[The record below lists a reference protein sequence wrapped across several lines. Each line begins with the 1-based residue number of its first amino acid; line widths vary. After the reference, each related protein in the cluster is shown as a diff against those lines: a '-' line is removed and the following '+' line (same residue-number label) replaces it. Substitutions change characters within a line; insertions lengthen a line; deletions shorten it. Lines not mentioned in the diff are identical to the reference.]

1 MTQMS
6 EKYVEQIL
14 NIYNHVDTVILTD
27 AKGYIT
33 YFVTYRP
40 NVNPHRPKNM
50 VGKHMLEAFPMLTE
64 ESSTVM
70 RVIRSGEP
78 LLNELQ
84 EFPYE
89 NYSYTVRSIN
99 STIPIKENGRF
110 VGVANMIRYL
120 DGPFKRNE
128 IVIELKEKKDFG
140 TRYTIDDIEGCSE
153 SVLALKQKIR
163 MVAETDSAVL
173 IYGETGTGKELAAQ
187 SLHSLSSRRDN
198 RFVSQNCAAI
208 PESLLESILF
218 GTVKGAYTGA
228 ENTAGLFEIAKGGTL
243 FLDEINSMDV
253 SLQAKLLRV
262 IEDNEVTR
270 IGSSEPI
277 KTDVRIIS
285 ALNENPIDCI
295 KNGKLRR
302 DLFYRLS
309 TVEIDIEPL
318 RKRKEDISYMTDYY
332 INYFNKRMNRAIT
345 GIDEE
350 VRRIF
355 AMYDWPGNVR
365 ELRNVLEGAFN
376 VATSRTIKK
385 KYLPNYLLQELNL
398 AGIDP
403 QEEHIIR
410 WSNGDDFNI
419 DEAVKEYEKSII
431 LSALQ
436 NSRNLSEAAKK
447 LGISR
452 QNLNYKLNKH
462 SLLETNT
469 FSKYN
474 IKE

>member
-1 MTQMS
+1 MS
-6 EKYVEQIL
+6 EKYIEQIL
-14 NIYNHVDTVILTD
+14 SIYNHVDTIILTD

-33 YFVTYRP
+33 YFITYRP
-40 NVNPHRPKNM
+40 DVNPNRPKNM
-50 VGKHMLEAFPMLTE
+50 VGKHMLEVFKTLTE
-64 ESSTVM
+64 ETSSVM
-70 RVIRSGEP
+70 RVIKTGEP
-78 LLNELQ
+78 ILNEVQ
-84 EFPYE
+84 EFPYD
-89 NYSYTVRSIN
+89 SYVVRSIN
-99 STIPIKENGRF
+99 TTMPIKENGKL

-128 IVIELKEKKDFG
+128 IVIDLKEKKDFG
-140 TRYTIDDIEGCSE
+140 IRYHIDDIEGCSE
-153 SVLALKQKIR
+153 SISYLKQKIR
-163 MVAETDSAVL
+163 MVSETDSAVL
-173 IYGETGTGKELAAQ
+173 IYGETGVGKELVAQ
-187 SLHSLSSRRDN
+187 SIHGLSSRRNN

-208 PESLLESILF
+208 PENLLESIIF

-228 ENTAGLFEIAKGGTL
+228 ENRPGLFEISKGGTL
-243 FLDEINSMDV
+243 FLDEINSMEIT
-253 SLQAKLLRV
+253 LQAKILRA

-270 IGSSEPI
+270 IGSNTPI

-285 ALNENPIDCI
+285 ALNENPMDCI
-295 KNGKLRR
+295 KNKKLRR

-332 INYFNKRMNRAIT
+332 INYFNKKMNRAII
-345 GIDEE
+345 GIDDD
-350 VRRIF
+350 VQKIF
-355 AMYDWPGNVR
+355 SRYEWPGNVR

-376 VATSRTIKK
+376 IATSRKIKK
-385 KYLPNYLLQELNL
+385 KYLPNYLLQEFDVE
-398 AGIDP
+398 GIEMAD
-403 QEEHIIR
+403 EHIIR
-410 WSNGDDFNI
+410 WSNGEDFNL
-419 DEAVKEYEKSII
+419 DEAIKEYERNII
-431 LSALQ
+431 ISALH

-462 SLLETNT
+462 SLLESNT